1 MAFNFPS
8 SPSNGDNYTANGFT
22 YQYDGSKWIRKSPST
37 GAQGPLSLIHI

>member
-22 YQYDGSKWIRKSPST
+22 FSMMDQSG
-37 GAQGPLSLIHI
+37 